1 MTAVALPP
9 QTADLP
15 IPEQRRDPQAPWKG
29 QTKEAARLMRR
40 LWVDD
45 PDVGEELVEGLYA
58 MTRTQLGRVIDN
70 LMWTLANQPRQINAE
85 QIAYIRALWGRKM
98 SKPMDARAQAKLLAM
113 TEIDAQR
120 FVYKLQAEP
129 DLPR

>member
-15 IPEQRRDPQAPWKG
+15 IPEQRRNPEAPWPG

-45 PDVGEELVEGLYA
+45 PDTAEELVEGLYA
-58 MTRTQLGRVIDN
+58 MSRTQLGRVIDN
-70 LMWTLANQPRQINAE
+70 LMWTLSNQPRQINDE
-85 QIAYIRALWGRKM
+85 QMAYIRALWGRKM
-98 SKPMDARAQAKLLAM
+98 TKPMDARLLAKVRGM
-113 TEIDAQR
+113 TEVDAQR
-120 FVYKLQAEP
+120 FVYRLQAEP